1 MKASLGLLEVSG
13 LALAINC
20 ADAMAKAASV
30 SLAGLEKARGG
41 GWTVIKLLG
50 DVASVQAAIA
60 TGAALARQHQGLVSS
75 KVIPRPAEGLAIFIP
90 TPGTPKAP
98 SPAGTPQPGSA
109 PVAPQAPTDA
119 GSGTTEPAPP
129 VSGSALNTLAE
140 PPQTG
145 TLSQEAPPT
154 VGGDVPVQGD
164 SPPAP
169 ATCNLCADPLCPRHK
184 GEPHAQCIHYSK

>member
-75 KVIPRPAEGLAIFIP
+75 KVIARPAEGLAVFLP

-98 SPAGTPQPGSA
+98 SPTGTPQPGLA
-109 PVAPQAPTDA
+109 PVAPLAPVDA
-119 GSGTTEPAPP
+119 GSDTAEPESP
-129 VSGSALNTLAE
+129 VAGSALTLPAEQPQPGTFSQDE
-140 PPQTG
+140 PPAVSDG
-145 TLSQEAPPT
+145 SPE
-154 VGGDVPVQGD
+154 QGD
-164 SPPAP
+164 SPPVT
-169 ATCNLCADPLCPRHK
+169 ATCNLCADPACPRRK